1 MSMKN
6 PSFESFADAKKFF
19 YDVKNAD
26 GEKEGKKMGC
36 LRTACVVVTTTFGD
50 KVAFMKTSANRS
62 GTYRDS
68 RGKKTEKKNEWGDK
82 IIGISPLMITGDELK
97 GELSRLLGCDFM
109 AAEAYRAL
117 QV

>member
-1 MSMKN
+1 MNN
-6 PSFESFADAKKFF
+6 PTFESFADAKKFF
-19 YDVKNAD
+19 YDVKNDA
-26 GEKEGKKMGC
+26 GEKEGKRMGC
-36 LRTACVVVTTTFGD
+36 LRTACVVVTTQFGD

-82 IIGISPLMITGDELK
+82 VVGIAPLMITGDELRD
-97 GELSRLLGCDFM
+97 ELSRLLGCDYM
-109 AAEAYRAL
+109 AADAFRAL